1 MNRDRRQLVGVP
13 FRIGAIALL
22 LAWALLLSGGHIWAQ
37 MSTATLT
44 GVVHDPSGA
53 VLPNATVTLRNVDTS
68 IEHTSIANNTGAY
81 AFHDILPGKY
91 TVAAQAEGFVPQK
104 YSEFVL
110 AVSQSANLDFE
121 LKVGS
126 DTTVVNVDASAAQLE
141 VSSSELGLVMAT
153 KAVNDLPLNGRNF
166 TQLLSLTPGVVP
178 VSTGQNSMG
187 GRNGGFA
194 APVAE
199 GSSFTFPAIN
209 GQSNR
214 SNFFLSDGLNNYG
227 SFLSTYAV
235 PPIID
240 AIQEFKT
247 VSHTDSAEY
256 GSVLGGVVNVVTK
269 SGSNNL
275 HGSAWEYVRN
285 NIFDARNYFLPLSQP
300 KPAYHQNQ
308 FGASGGGPVI
318 IPKLYNGRNKTFF
331 FGAYQG
337 FRYSQPAN
345 TSLKVPTA
353 AQLAGDL
360 SSSHQLYNPFSTRIN
375 PDQPDPN
382 KPGHYLRDPFPG
394 NQIPTNLISPQM
406 VAYANFIF
414 PKAGPAFDSNG
425 DNAIDTTPLVQN
437 QNEWTVRGDQTFG
450 EKNSAWFRYSSI
462 NSRVTRSGGL
472 PGLPTIESIP
482 ARNWGGSYVHV
493 FSQSLLMQAQFAR
506 TTVQDLNSTRWTAN
520 TSNIYNQVGFA
531 TEFAGNFTATNVPQL
546 IPSPGIGGY
555 TSAGEIIQ
563 NTPKATDSW
572 QFAGTVTK
580 TFGRHQMVFG
590 GGYTTNSFA
599 QPNSY
604 VNLGYAPL
612 QTSNTN
618 PGANDPI
625 SGDALASF
633 LLNVPDNANRRNVG
647 ETTRPGGVFSTF
659 AQETWKA
666 TPKLTINAGLRYD
679 ISFIPPYG
687 TNATIGKNGGIET
700 GEIDFNTGLYLVQKL
715 PPSCIER
722 GYAPCIPG
730 DGTLPEHV
738 VVDTRGKIAYNT
750 YDNIGPRAGVAYK
763 VNDKLVVRGGYGI
776 MYDNWAAVSQMA
788 QNIEGSWP
796 DIGQLI
802 NQNINN
808 PTTASATPTI
818 TSQDP
823 FAGGGSGLF
832 PAPTPFNQVQWFY
845 DPHIKNAYSEQWN
858 VGLQQQIT
866 PSTTAT
872 MTYVGSVT
880 HRVNVGGMYNTA
892 LTPGPGDV
900 GPRSPYPYITP
911 TFYDRSNGNA
921 NYNALQAQ
929 LDKRYTNGLAYNV
942 AYTWSK
948 SINEGGDGWF
958 GAEGGVPVDPYHPAA
973 YGSRSVS
980 GTDLTNVFTATVLWQ
995 LPFGKGQKWSTG
1007 NNVVD
1012 YIVGNWQFN
1021 NIFAARSGL
1030 PYTPIISSDIANT
1043 GNVGWAGYEH
1053 ANLVGNPN
1061 TIAKRTP
1068 AKWFNTAAYASPAQY
1083 TYGTSG
1089 RNSLRGPAYW
1099 DLTSSVFR
1107 QFPVWGERRFEFRA
1121 EAFNLFNH
1129 AIFGQPNSDLNN
1141 GSSFGTINNT
1151 ANQPREIQL
1160 GAKFIF

>member
-1 MNRDRRQLVGVP
+1 MNRYRRLLFGVP
-13 FRIGAIALL
+13 FRISVIALVL
-22 LAWALLLSGGHIWAQ
+22 GWALLLSGGHTWAQ
-37 MSTATLT
+37 MSTASLT

-53 VLPNATVTLRNVDTS
+53 VIPNATLILRNVDTTV
-68 IEHTSIANNTGAY
+68 EHTSASNNTGTY

-91 TVAAQAEGFVPQK
+91 TVEAQAKGFTPQK

-110 AVSQSANLDFE
+110 AVSQSADLDFAMQ
-121 LKVGS
+121 VGS
-126 DTTVVNVDASAAQLE
+126 EAQVVTVDASAAQLE

-187 GRNGGFA
+187 GRSGGFA

-214 SNFFLSDGLNNYG
+214 SNFFLTDGLNNYG

-269 SGSNNL
+269 TGTNNL

-285 NIFDARNYFLPLSQP
+285 NIFDARGYFLPKTQP
-300 KPAYHQNQ
+300 KAAYHQNQ
-308 FGASGGGPVI
+308 FGVSGGGPLW
-318 IPKLYNGRNKTFF
+318 IPKLYDGRNKTFF

-337 FRYSQPAN
+337 FRFSQPAN
-345 TSLKVPTA
+345 NPLKVPTT

-360 SSSHQLYNPFSTRIN
+360 SGSNPLFNPYSTRVN
-375 PDQPDPN
+375 PSQPDPN
-382 KPGHYLRDPFPG
+382 KAGHYIRDPFPG
-394 NQIPTNLISPQM
+394 NQIPANLIDPQM

-414 PKAGPAFDSNG
+414 PKAGPVFDSNG
-425 DNAIDTTPLVQN
+425 DNALDTTPLVQH
-437 QNEWTVRGDQTFG
+437 QNEWSARVDQNFG
-450 EKNSAWFRYSSI
+450 QKNTAWFRYSGI
-462 NSRVTRSGGL
+462 NSLVTSSGGL
-472 PGLPTIESIP
+472 PGLPKVESIP
-482 ARNWGGSYVHV
+482 ARNWGGSFVHV
-493 FSQSLLMQAQFAR
+493 FSPSLLLQAQFAR
-506 TTVQDLNSTRWTAN
+506 TTVQDLNSTRWKAN
-520 TSNIYNQVGFA
+520 TADIFSQVGFA
-531 TEFAGNFTATNVPQL
+531 TEFAGNFTATNVSHL

-555 TSAGEIIQ
+555 SSAPEIIQ
-563 NTPKATDSW
+563 NTPKATDTW
-572 QFAGTVTK
+572 QYSGTVTK
-580 TFGRHQMVFG
+580 TFGRHQMVLG
-590 GGYTTNSFA
+590 GGYTTNSFS

-604 VNLGYAPL
+604 VNLGFGAI
-612 QTSNTN
+612 QTSDTN
-618 PGANDPI
+618 PIDPKAI

-633 LLNVPDNANRRNVG
+633 LINVPDNANRRNVG
-647 ETTRPGGVFSTF
+647 ETTRPGGVFSSF
-659 AQETWKA
+659 AQETWKV
-666 TPKLTINAGLRYD
+666 TPKLTVNAGLRYD

-700 GEIDFNTGLYLVQKL
+700 GDIDFSTGNYILQKL
-715 PPSCIER
+715 PPPCAVR
-722 GYAPCIPG
+722 GFAPCIPG
-730 DGTLPEHV
+730 DGTLPAHV
-738 VVDTRGKIAYNT
+738 VVDPRGKIAHNV
-750 YDNIGPRAGVAYK
+750 YDNWGPRFGIAYQL
-763 VNDKLVVRGGYGI
+763 NDKLVVRGGFGI

-802 NQNINN
+802 NQNLNN
-808 PTTASATPTI
+808 PSTASATPTI
-818 TSQDP
+818 KAQDP
-823 FAGGGSGLF
+823 FAGGGSALF

-858 VGLQQQIT
+858 VGVQQQIT

-872 MTYVGSVT
+872 VNYVGSGS
-880 HRVNVGGMYNTA
+880 HRVNIGGMYNTA
-892 LTPGPGDV
+892 LTPGPGDI

-911 TFYDRSNGNA
+911 TFYDRSNGTA
-921 NYNALQAQ
+921 SYNALQVQ
-929 LDKRYTNGLAYNV
+929 LDKRYTNGLAYAV

-948 SINEGGDGWF
+948 SINVGGDGWF
-958 GAEGGVPVDPYHPAA
+958 GAEGGVPVDPYNPTAF
-973 YGSRSVS
+973 GGRSVS
-980 GTDLTNVFTATVLWQ
+980 GTDLTHVFSTTVLWQ
-995 LPFGKGQKWSTG
+995 VPVGKGQRWSTG
-1007 NNVVD
+1007 NGALD
-1012 YIVGNWQFN
+1012 YLVGNWQFN
-1021 NIFAARSGL
+1021 NIFTTRSGL
-1030 PYTPIISSDIANT
+1030 PYTPIISSDVANT

-1061 TIAKRTP
+1061 SISHRTP
-1068 AKWFNTAAYASPAQY
+1068 AKWFDTSAFTAPAQF
-1083 TYGTSG
+1083 TFGTAG

-1099 DLTSSVFR
+1099 DLTSSIFR
-1107 QFPVWGERRFEFRA
+1107 QFPIWGERRFEFRA

-1129 AIFGQPNSDLNN
+1129 TVFGQPNSDLNN
-1141 GSSFGTINNT
+1141 GSAFGSISGT
-1151 ANQPREIQL
+1151 ANQPRELQL
-1160 GAKFIF
+1160 GGKFIF